1 MIVIYDNTVLGT
13 SVATYPECNARVEN
27 FDRRAVTRLATGIY
41 THLDLVSIQLIY
53 R

>member
-1 MIVIYDNTVLGT
+1 MIVIYDNTVLCT

-41 THLDLVSIQLIY
+41 TNLDLVPIQLIY